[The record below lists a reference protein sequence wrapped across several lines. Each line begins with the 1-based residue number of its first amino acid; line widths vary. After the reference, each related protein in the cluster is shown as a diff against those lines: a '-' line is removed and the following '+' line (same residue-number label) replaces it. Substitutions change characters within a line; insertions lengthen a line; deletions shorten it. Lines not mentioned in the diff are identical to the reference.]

1 MALVLCS
8 LLPQQ
13 IKSDTTARMLKQ
25 AVSLLKRLI
34 SNNIILNIG
43 IL

>member
-13 IKSDTTARMLKQ
+13 IKSDTTARVLKQ

-34 SNNIILNIG
+34 INILNIG